1 MPRTKH
7 SVASHRKKKKILKRA
22 KGFRG
27 ARSKLHRTA
36 KESVNKALQYSYRD
50 RKTKKRNFRRLWISR
65 INAAARINGISYSRL
80 IGGLKKA
87 DIEIDRKI
95 LSEIALKDNKGF
107 EKLVETA
114 KKALS

>member
-95 LSEIALKDNKGF
+95 LSEIALNDNKGF

>member
-50 RKTKKRNFRRLWISR
+50 RRTKKRNFRRLWISR

-87 DIEIDRKI
+87 EIDIDRKI
-95 LSEIALKDNKGF
+95 LSEIALNDNKGF